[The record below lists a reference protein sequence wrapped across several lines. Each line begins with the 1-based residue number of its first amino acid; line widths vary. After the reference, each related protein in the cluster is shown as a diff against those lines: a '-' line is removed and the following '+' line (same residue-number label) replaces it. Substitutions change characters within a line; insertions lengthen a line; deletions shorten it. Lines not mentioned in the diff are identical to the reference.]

1 MPSEKM
7 DIRFA
12 LFNCH
17 INNAFNRASICFI
30 EKFGAAKYC
39 YSIAKYY
46 NKGIMSI
53 FSSPP
58 TEKTKYFVEKVQE
71 IVNEE

>member
-1 MPSEKM
+1 MAEKM

-12 LFNCH
+12 LFNSH

-39 YSIAKYY
+39 DIIAKYY

-53 FSSPP
+53 FSSLPI
-58 TEKTKYFVEKVQE
+58 EETKYFVEKVQE

>member
-1 MPSEKM
+1 MVKEKL

-12 LFNCH
+12 LFNSH
-17 INNAFNRASICFI
+17 INNAFNKASICFI

-39 YSIAKYY
+39 DIIAKCY
-46 NKGIMSI
+46 NEGIMSI